1 MFATAAPFLT
11 SPAVS
16 AVASGTTLLKSV
28 FSRLRG
34 KPFPV
39 LAIIY
44 LLVKEKGTEVPLDY
58 TYKLSTNTSYQE
70 GNRYML
76 TVNNTVPVGGVRQV
90 LPGSRAGDSLGPV
103 ASDYR
108 AGEAVT
114 KRMQQPGLTGP
125 QGFNATTVTTRRFA
139 FVFQRVRRVA
149 LAVTDSTVT
158 EDDGDELTA
167 RAGADYGHAVV
178 NNHAVALVSS
188 KHGVVIGVA
197 DEVDKLLFTCLRI
210 YEAVHRDSAQ
220 HFTAVAHQRI
230 THSLGSV
237 DERARVEAQGGGHV
251 HYHVVLLVVC
261 VGSGYVVVVQTER
274 GSNQTALC
282 LTLPE
287 VIQTGRYGLQRVLA
301 GQFNSQIRLAE
312 TFVQISH
319 ANIHLTGLHVTWGGD
334 ILIHIVRVVRFDRG
348 INRFPVRQN
357 SFVGRA
363 VCDSGGVRSRGKDT
377 GLEERGFLYRVLCHV
392 GQDYRFFTS
401 YDIADSSNCHY
412 FFLRALSCRSNS
424 AGFDS
429 YRAIRSASL
438 MSLNAG
444 AAPPPLLP
452 EAPPPEAAFA
462 LIKCEN
468 ALCSRRYLR
477 NCSGSVVITL
487 PSAPTNLVTT
497 SSPSNS
503 VLTNGARM
511 STASGVIKSPAK
523 EPNTA
528 LRSLP
533 RMRSAILEMRP
544 SFSANTGS
552 YWLRIVFSN
561 SSILP
566 AAFSASWCAR

>member
-1 MFATAAPFLT
+1 M
-11 SPAVS
+11 
-16 AVASGTTLLKSV
+16 K
-28 FSRLRG
+28 R
-34 KPFPV
+34 
-39 LAIIY
+39 
-44 LLVKEKGTEVPLDY
+44 GTEVPLDY
-58 TYKLSTNTSYQE
+58 ILTLSPDTSYQE
-70 GNRYML
+70 GNRYVL
-76 TVNNTVPVGGVRQV
+76 TVNHTVPVGGVRQV
-90 LPGSRAGDSLGPV
+90 LPGGRTCGSLGSV
-103 ASDYR
+103 AGDYR
-108 AGEAVT
+108 AGEAVAQWV
-114 KRMQQPGLTGP
+114 QQPGLTGP
-125 QGFNATTVTTRRFA
+125 QGFDAAAVTTGCFA
-139 FVFQRVRRVA
+139 LIFQRVRRGTFT
-149 LAVTDSTVT
+149 VTDSTVA

-167 RAGADYGHAVV
+167 AASTNYSHAVI
-178 NNHAVALVSS
+178 NNHTVALVGGEQ
-188 KHGVVIGVA
+188 GVVVRIFDV
-197 DEVDKLLFTCLRI
+197 VNKLLLTCLRI
-210 YEAVHRDSAQ
+210 NEAVHSNSAQ

-230 THSLGSV
+230 AHSLGSV
-237 DERARVEAQGGGHV
+237 DERAGIEAQSSGHV
-251 HYHVVLLVVC
+251 DYHVVLLVVF

-282 LTLPE
+282 LSLPE
-287 VIQTGRYGLQRVLA
+287 VIQTGRYGSQRVLA
-301 GQFNSQIRLAE
+301 GKFNSQVSLTE
-312 TFVQISH
+312 TFVQVRNAGH
-319 ANIHLTGLHVTWGGD
+319 HLTSLHITRGCD
-334 ILIHIVRVVRFDRG
+334 ILIHIVRVVRLDRR
-348 INRFPVRQN
+348 INRFPERDVGDVRWTAGN
-357 SFVGRA
+357 LGSVW
-363 VCDSGGVRSRGKDT
+363 SLGKDT
-377 GLEERGFLYRVLCHV
+377 GLEERSFFHRVFCHV
-392 GQDYRFFTS
+392 RQNYRFFTS
-401 YDIADSSNCHY
+401 YDIANSSNCHY

-511 STASGVIKSPAK
+511 STASGVMKSPAK

-566 AAFSASWCAR
+566 AAFNASWCARCRSSSASFALRAASFFSASNAS

>member
-1 MFATAAPFLT
+1 M
-11 SPAVS
+11 
-16 AVASGTTLLKSV
+16 K
-28 FSRLRG
+28 R
-34 KPFPV
+34 
-39 LAIIY
+39 
-44 LLVKEKGTEVPLDY
+44 GTEVPLDY
-58 TYKLSTNTSYQE
+58 SLTLRPNTSYQE

-90 LPGSRAGDSLGPV
+90 LPGSGARGSLGAVAGDH
-103 ASDYR
+103 R
-108 AGEAVT
+108 AGEAVAQWV
-114 KRMQQPGLTGP
+114 QQPSLTCP
-125 QGFNATTVTTRRFA
+125 QGFDATTVTARLFA
-139 FVFQRVRRVA
+139 RIGQRVGRR
-149 LAVTDSTVT
+149 TFTVT
-158 EDDGDELTA
+158 NSAVAEDDGDELTA
-167 RAGADYGHAVV
+167 ATSTDYGHAVI
-178 NNHAVALVSS
+178 NNHAVALVGGEQ
-188 KHGVVIGVA
+188 GVVVSVL
-197 DEVDKLLFTCLRI
+197 DEVNKLLLTGLRI
-210 YEAVHRDSAQ
+210 NEAVHRNSAK
-220 HFTAVAHQRI
+220 HFTAVAHQGI

-237 DERARVEAQGGGHV
+237 DERACIEAQSRGHV
-251 HYHVVLLVVC
+251 DYHVILLVVSI
-261 VGSGYVVVVQTER
+261 GSSYVVIVQTER

-287 VIQTGRYGLQRVLA
+287 VIQARSHRLQRVLA
-301 GQFNSQIRLAE
+301 GQFNGQVSLAK
-312 TFVQISH
+312 TFVQVSYARH
-319 ANIHLTGLHVTWGGD
+319 HLAGLD
-334 ILIHIVRVVRFDRG
+334 ITRGSDVLVYVVRVVRLNRSV
-348 INRFPVRQN
+348 NRFPERN
-357 SFVGRA
+357 ISDVGRA
-363 VCDSGGVRSRGKDT
+363 AGNLGSVWSRGQNT
-377 GLEERGFLYRVLCHV
+377 RLEKRGFFYRVLGHIRR
-392 GQDYRFFTS
+392 QDRDVAS
-401 YDIADSSNCHY
+401 YDIADSGNCHY
-412 FFLRALSCRSNS
+412 YFLRALSCRSNS
-424 AGFDS
+424 AGFDLYS
-429 YRAIRSASL
+429 AKRSASL

-566 AAFSASWCAR
+566 AAFNASWCARCRSSSASFALRAASFFSASNAS

>member
-1 MFATAAPFLT
+1 M
-11 SPAVS
+11 
-16 AVASGTTLLKSV
+16 K
-28 FSRLRG
+28 R
-34 KPFPV
+34 
-39 LAIIY
+39 
-44 LLVKEKGTEVPLDY
+44 GTEVPLDY
-58 TYKLSTNTSYQE
+58 SLTLSTDTSYQE

-76 TVNNTVPVGGVRQV
+76 TLNNAVPVGGVRQV
-90 LPGSRAGDSLGPV
+90 LPGSRACDGLGAV
-103 ASDYR
+103 AGDYR
-108 AGEAVT
+108 AGEAVA
-114 KRMQQPGLTGP
+114 KRVQQPSLTGP
-125 QGFNATTVTTRRFA
+125 QGFYTATVTARLFA
-139 FVFQRVRRVA
+139 LIGQRIGRVA
-149 LAVTDSTVT
+149 FPVTDSAVA
-158 EDDGDELTA
+158 EDDGDELTVA
-167 RAGADYGHAVV
+167 TCTDYGHAVV
-178 NNHAVALVSS
+178 NNHTIALVGGE
-188 KHGVVIGVA
+188 HGVVVSVT
-197 DEVDKLLFTCLRI
+197 DEVDKLLLTSLRI
-210 YEAVHRDSAQ
+210 NEAVHRDSTQ
-220 HFTAVAHQRI
+220 HFTSVANQSV
-230 THSLGSV
+230 THSLGSI
-237 DERARVEAQGGGHV
+237 DERTRVEAKSSRHV
-251 HYHVVLLVVC
+251 YNHVILLVVSI
-261 VGSGYVVVVQTER
+261 GRGNVVVVQAER
-274 GSNQTALC
+274 SGNQTTLC

-287 VIQTGRYGLQRVLA
+287 VIQTGRYRLQRVLA
-301 GQFNSQIRLAE
+301 GQFYSQVRLAE
-312 TFVQISH
+312 TFVQVRYARH
-319 ANIHLTGLHVTWGGD
+319 HLTGLHVTRGSD
-334 ILIHIVRVVRFDRG
+334 VLIYIVRVVRLDRG

-357 SFVGRA
+357 SFVGWA
-363 VCDSGGVRSRGKDT
+363 VCDSSGVRSRGKDT

-392 GQDYRFFTS
+392 RQNDRFFTS
-401 YDIADSSNCHY
+401 YDVADSSNCHY

-566 AAFSASWCAR
+566 AAFKAS

>member
-1 MFATAAPFLT
+1 M
-11 SPAVS
+11 
-16 AVASGTTLLKSV
+16 K
-28 FSRLRG
+28 R
-34 KPFPV
+34 
-39 LAIIY
+39 
-44 LLVKEKGTEVPLDY
+44 GTEVPLDY
-58 TYKLSTNTSYQE
+58 SLTLRPDTSYQE
-70 GNRYML
+70 GNRYVL
-76 TVNNTVPVGGVRQV
+76 TFNNTVPVGGVSQV
-90 LPGSRAGDSLGPV
+90 LPGSGARGSLGAVAGD
-103 ASDYR
+103 YCT
-108 AGEAVT
+108 GEAVAE
-114 KRMQQPGLTGP
+114 RVQQPGLTGP
-125 QGFNATTVTTRRFA
+125 QGFNTTTVTARRFA
-139 FVFQRVRRVA
+139 LVFQRVGRRTFT
-149 LAVTDSTVT
+149 VTDSAVT
-158 EDDGDELTA
+158 EDNGDELTA
-167 RAGADYGHAVV
+167 AASTDYGHAVI
-178 NNHAVALVSS
+178 NNHAVALVGGE
-188 KHGVVIGVA
+188 HGVVVCVT
-197 DEVDKLLFTCLRI
+197 DVVDKLLLTRLRI
-210 YEAVHRDSAQ
+210 NEAVHCNSAQ
-220 HFTAVAHQRI
+220 HFTAVTNQRI
-230 THSLGSV
+230 THSLGSI
-237 DERARVEAQGGGHV
+237 DERAGVEAQGRGHV
-251 HYHVVLLVVC
+251 DYHVVLLVVR
-261 VGSGYVVVVQTER
+261 VGSGYVVIVQTKR

-282 LTLPE
+282 LALPE
-287 VIQTGRYGLQRVLA
+287 VIQTGRYGSQRLLA
-301 GQFNSQIRLAE
+301 GQFDSQIRLTE
-312 TFVQISH
+312 TFVQVSY
-319 ANIHLTGLHVTWGGD
+319 ANVHLTGLHVTRGCD
-334 ILIHIVRVVRFDRG
+334 VLIHIVRVVRLDRS

-363 VCDSGGVRSRGKDT
+363 VSDSSGVRGRGKNT
-377 GLEERGFLYRVLCHV
+377 RLEERSFLHRVFCHV
-392 GQDYRFFTS
+392 RQNDRFFTS
-401 YDIADSSNCHY
+401 YDVADSSNCHY

-429 YRAIRSASL
+429 YRAMRSASL

-566 AAFSASWCAR
+566 AAFRAS